1 MQIKSLRI
9 KSYRSWRIDETII
22 SESTKHKMNKIILY
36 EKLRARGCSELIA
49 LEAITTSRSTF
60 FRWLKCYKQYGV
72 KGLLEKSKKPC
83 NVRQR
88 IWSQSIYL
96 KVLKLR
102 NDNPCWGKS
111 KIHTILN
118 RDFNVSVSM
127 ATVGRIIS
135 ELIAKNKVKSV
146 AFVTG
151 KKTSSKKRK
160 FTSHAKRWKY
170 EMKSKH
176 PGEMIQVDHMTVYSN
191 SAYVKHF
198 KAVCPVTKVMVS
210 NVYSNANSSTA
221 ARFLKKMID
230 DFPFEITSIQVD
242 GGSEFMKDFEQ
253 LCQEKNIPLFVLPPK
268 SPKYNGNVERCN
280 GTTRDEFYSQYMDL
294 FNVHSIRKQLESF
307 NKKYNTYRPHQSLG
321 NLTPMEYFNKYYQEV
336 RGVA

>member
-1 MQIKSLRI
+1 MSPI
-9 KSYRSWRIDETII
+9 
-22 SESTKHKMNKIILY
+22 
-36 EKLRARGCSELIA
+36 
-49 LEAITTSRSTF
+49 
-60 FRWLKCYKQYGV
+60 CYDPGQYGI
-72 KGLLEKSKKPC
+72 KGLLEKSRKPI
-83 NVRQR
+83 NTRKR
-88 IWSQSIYL
+88 TWSQDMCL

-102 NDNPCWGKS
+102 KDNPCWGKL
-111 KIHTILN
+111 KIHTILT
-118 RDFNVSVSM
+118 RDFNLSVSI

-135 ELIAKNKVKSV
+135 ELIATNKVKSV

-151 KKTSSKKRK
+151 KRISSRKRK
-160 FTSHAKRWKY
+160 FTYHAKRWKY
-170 EMKSKH
+170 EMKSKQ
-176 PGEMIQVDHMTVYSN
+176 PGEMVQVDHMTVYSN
-191 SAYVKHF
+191 STSIKHF
-198 KAVCPVTKVMVS
+198 KAVCPITKVMVS

-221 ARFLKKMID
+221 AKFLHKMID
-230 DFPFEITSIQVD
+230 NFPFKISSIQVD

-321 NLTPMEYFNKYYQEV
+321 NLTPMEYFKKHYQEV